1 MKAEK
6 YNIDEIQK
14 TVKYIEQLSQ
24 EILREGVD
32 DTKKVYIINQE
43 AHKLIHNIE
52 NYRIH

>member
-1 MKAEK
+1 MKTKK
-6 YNIDEIQK
+6 YNLDEIQK

-32 DTKKVYIINQE
+32 DSKKVYIINQE
-43 AHKLIHNIE
+43 AHKLLHNIE